1 MSKIVEEKTKI
12 TVREVCDVETKKVV
26 FYEKAIHYFT
36 KYDDNSATLTIKIK
50 KISKRTFEKLQKMLD
65 KSKQV

>member
-1 MSKIVEEKTKI
+1 MSKIVEEKTEI

-26 FYEKAIHYFT
+26 FYEKATHIFI
-36 KYDDNSATLTIKIK
+36 KYDDNSATLTIKTK
-50 KISKRTFEKLQKMLD
+50 KISKRTFEKLQKILD